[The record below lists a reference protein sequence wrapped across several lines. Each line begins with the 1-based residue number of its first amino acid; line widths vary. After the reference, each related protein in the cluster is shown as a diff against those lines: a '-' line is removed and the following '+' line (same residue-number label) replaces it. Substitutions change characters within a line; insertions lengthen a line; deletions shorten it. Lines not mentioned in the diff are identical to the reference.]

1 MTRTRS
7 QRAAA
12 AAVAALALA
21 AGAAGAAGAEF
32 PCQVRVKGR
41 QRGDPECTTTVWRV
55 PRAEARALGLKRR
68 TVFRS
73 CPSKRAQR
81 RARRGKTQLAA
92 GNLPGGDD
100 KVLAGFEES
109 SVTKSGFLW
118 SAVTY
123 DDAGAPTKSVMRDT
137 EGTLIFAER
146 APAEAAT
153 SSGKGGRPRRRAR
166 GTSMTCRTG
175 TDEVPM
181 PGKDYELML
190 EDVPNHG
197 LGSARAN
204 FEAGAP
210 VAAVCAADGTPRA
223 KVLYE
228 LDSDL
233 VTRSYGGSVAAAV
246 ADVTDLTNLGSEQYL
261 LQAGVELVT
270 DIFVDTS
277 QSPIGA
283 SYSGSGAFDVLRN
296 FETRWRFSSSLRA
309 KAAEYSLVHLISGKN
324 LPADPGV
331 LGIAF
336 VSAACEGS
344 AVAVS
349 WVSLLDSEPDAC
361 KVALIMHE
369 NGHTFSLEH
378 VNDRSAV
385 MNPRN
390 TCSLNFRTQ
399 SRAQIKNYVER
410 NVGNSGCSCGAST
423 APSSPPPPP
432 PSPPAPSPPAPED
445 PFPFS
450 PPIPDTDDPLPGPE
464 PGPEPPLTPVPEA
477 PEPEA
482 TESCEV
488 FGRRRKSECNRK
500 PSGCIFQKKG
510 KRCLRTP
517 SNGGKCT
524 DYRRKTCIRV
534 GAPCSWTGG
543 KKRGS
548 CVSAATATT
557 G

>member
-1 MTRTRS
+1 MAGGRRRRDP
-7 QRAAA
+7 RAGPFAAAWA

-21 AGAAGAAGAEF
+21 VGAAGAEF

-41 QRGDPECTTTVWRV
+41 QRGDPECTKTVWRV

-118 SAVTY
+118 SA
-123 DDAGAPTKSVMRDT
+123 
-137 EGTLIFAER
+137 
-146 APAEAAT
+146 
-153 SSGKGGRPRRRAR
+153 
-166 GTSMTCRTG
+166 G
-175 TDEVPM
+175 TDDVPM

-246 ADVTDLTNLGSEQYL
+246 VDVTDLTNLGSEQYL

-270 DIFVDTS
+270 DIFVDKS

-432 PSPPAPSPPAPED
+432 PSPPPPSPPAPED

-450 PPIPDTDDPLPGPE
+450 PPIPDPDDPLPGPE
-464 PGPEPPLTPVPEA
+464 PGPE
-477 PEPEA
+477 A
-482 TESCEV
+482 TQSCEV
-488 FGRRRKSECNRK
+488 F
-500 PSGCIFQKKG
+500 
-510 KRCLRTP
+510 
-517 SNGGKCT
+517 
-524 DYRRKTCIRV
+524 
-534 GAPCSWTGG
+534 
-543 KKRGS
+543 
-548 CVSAATATT
+548 
-557 G
+557 

>member
-1 MTRTRS
+1 M
-7 QRAAA
+7 
-12 AAVAALALA
+12 
-21 AGAAGAAGAEF
+21 G
-32 PCQVRVKGR
+32 
-41 QRGDPECTTTVWRV
+41 
-55 PRAEARALGLKRR
+55 
-68 TVFRS
+68 
-73 CPSKRAQR
+73 
-81 RARRGKTQLAA
+81 
-92 GNLPGGDD
+92 
-100 KVLAGFEES
+100 
-109 SVTKSGFLW
+109 
-118 SAVTY
+118 
-123 DDAGAPTKSVMRDT
+123 
-137 EGTLIFAER
+137 
-146 APAEAAT
+146 
-153 SSGKGGRPRRRAR
+153 
-166 GTSMTCRTG
+166 
-175 TDEVPM
+175 
-181 PGKDYELML
+181 
-190 EDVPNHG
+190 
-197 LGSARAN
+197 
-204 FEAGAP
+204 
-210 VAAVCAADGTPRA
+210 
-223 KVLYE
+223 
-228 LDSDL
+228 
-233 VTRSYGGSVAAAV
+233 
-246 ADVTDLTNLGSEQYL
+246 
-261 LQAGVELVT
+261 LVT

-432 PSPPAPSPPAPED
+432 PSRLRRLLLPRRT
-445 PFPFS
+445 PFHSLRRYLTLTTPFQ
-450 PPIPDTDDPLPGPE
+450 PGARAGAAVDAGAGSAGARGNRVLRGIRAE
-464 PGPEPPLTPVPEA
+464 EE
-477 PEPEA
+477 E
-482 TESCEV
+482 
-488 FGRRRKSECNRK
+488 RMHRK

-517 SNGGKCT
+517 SNGGK
-524 DYRRKTCIRV
+524 
-534 GAPCSWTGG
+534 
-543 KKRGS
+543 
-548 CVSAATATT
+548 
-557 G
+557 

>member
-1 MTRTRS
+1 MRDTE
-7 QRAAA
+7 
-12 AAVAALALA
+12 
-21 AGAAGAAGAEF
+21 G
-32 PCQVRVKGR
+32 
-41 QRGDPECTTTVWRV
+41 
-55 PRAEARALGLKRR
+55 
-68 TVFRS
+68 
-73 CPSKRAQR
+73 
-81 RARRGKTQLAA
+81 

-118 SAVTY
+118 SVVTY

-283 SYSGSGAFDVLRN
+283 SYSGSGAFDVLRTSRRDGGSARPS
-296 FETRWRFSSSLRA
+296 ERKQRSTASCTS
-309 KAAEYSLVHLISGKN
+309 
-324 LPADPGV
+324 
-331 LGIAF
+331 
-336 VSAACEGS
+336 SAARTCPQTRGS
-344 AVAVS
+344 
-349 WVSLLDSEPDAC
+349 
-361 KVALIMHE
+361 
-369 NGHTFSLEH
+369 
-378 VNDRSAV
+378 
-385 MNPRN
+385 
-390 TCSLNFRTQ
+390 
-399 SRAQIKNYVER
+399 
-410 NVGNSGCSCGAST
+410 SG
-423 APSSPPPPP
+423 
-432 PSPPAPSPPAPED
+432 
-445 PFPFS
+445 
-450 PPIPDTDDPLPGPE
+450 L
-464 PGPEPPLTPVPEA
+464 
-477 PEPEA
+477 
-482 TESCEV
+482 
-488 FGRRRKSECNRK
+488 
-500 PSGCIFQKKG
+500 
-510 KRCLRTP
+510 RC
-517 SNGGKCT
+517 
-524 DYRRKTCIRV
+524 
-534 GAPCSWTGG
+534 
-543 KKRGS
+543 KRGLRGQRCS
-548 CVSAATATT
+548 R
-557 G
+557 

>member
-1 MTRTRS
+1 MRDKNQKNR
-7 QRAAA
+7 
-12 AAVAALALA
+12 
-21 AGAAGAAGAEF
+21 EN
-32 PCQVRVKGR
+32 P
-41 QRGDPECTTTVWRV
+41 PERE
-55 PRAEARALGLKRR
+55 RERER
-68 TVFRS
+68 
-73 CPSKRAQR
+73 
-81 RARRGKTQLAA
+81 
-92 GNLPGGDD
+92 
-100 KVLAGFEES
+100 E
-109 SVTKSGFLW
+109 SGFLW

-246 ADVTDLTNLGSEQYL
+246 VDVTDLTNLGSEQYL

-410 NVGNSGCSCGAST
+410 NVGNSGCSCG
-423 APSSPPPPP
+423 
-432 PSPPAPSPPAPED
+432 
-445 PFPFS
+445 
-450 PPIPDTDDPLPGPE
+450 PE

>member
-1 MTRTRS
+1 M
-7 QRAAA
+7 
-12 AAVAALALA
+12 
-21 AGAAGAAGAEF
+21 G
-32 PCQVRVKGR
+32 
-41 QRGDPECTTTVWRV
+41 
-55 PRAEARALGLKRR
+55 
-68 TVFRS
+68 
-73 CPSKRAQR
+73 
-81 RARRGKTQLAA
+81 
-92 GNLPGGDD
+92 
-100 KVLAGFEES
+100 
-109 SVTKSGFLW
+109 
-118 SAVTY
+118 
-123 DDAGAPTKSVMRDT
+123 
-137 EGTLIFAER
+137 
-146 APAEAAT
+146 
-153 SSGKGGRPRRRAR
+153 
-166 GTSMTCRTG
+166 
-175 TDEVPM
+175 
-181 PGKDYELML
+181 
-190 EDVPNHG
+190 
-197 LGSARAN
+197 
-204 FEAGAP
+204 
-210 VAAVCAADGTPRA
+210 
-223 KVLYE
+223 
-228 LDSDL
+228 
-233 VTRSYGGSVAAAV
+233 
-246 ADVTDLTNLGSEQYL
+246 EQYL

-410 NVGNSGCSCGAST
+410 NAGISGCSCGAST
-423 APSSPPPPP
+423 APSSTPPPP
-432 PSPPAPSPPAPED
+432 PSPPPPSPED

-482 TESCEV
+482 
-488 FGRRRKSECNRK
+488 
-500 PSGCIFQKKG
+500 
-510 KRCLRTP
+510 
-517 SNGGKCT
+517 
-524 DYRRKTCIRV
+524 
-534 GAPCSWTGG
+534 
-543 KKRGS
+543 
-548 CVSAATATT
+548 
-557 G
+557 

>member
-1 MTRTRS
+1 M
-7 QRAAA
+7 
-12 AAVAALALA
+12 
-21 AGAAGAAGAEF
+21 G
-32 PCQVRVKGR
+32 
-41 QRGDPECTTTVWRV
+41 
-55 PRAEARALGLKRR
+55 
-68 TVFRS
+68 
-73 CPSKRAQR
+73 
-81 RARRGKTQLAA
+81 
-92 GNLPGGDD
+92 
-100 KVLAGFEES
+100 
-109 SVTKSGFLW
+109 
-118 SAVTY
+118 
-123 DDAGAPTKSVMRDT
+123 
-137 EGTLIFAER
+137 
-146 APAEAAT
+146 
-153 SSGKGGRPRRRAR
+153 
-166 GTSMTCRTG
+166 
-175 TDEVPM
+175 
-181 PGKDYELML
+181 
-190 EDVPNHG
+190 
-197 LGSARAN
+197 
-204 FEAGAP
+204 
-210 VAAVCAADGTPRA
+210 
-223 KVLYE
+223 
-228 LDSDL
+228 
-233 VTRSYGGSVAAAV
+233 
-246 ADVTDLTNLGSEQYL
+246 

-410 NVGNSGCSCGAST
+410 NVGNSGCSCG
-423 APSSPPPPP
+423 
-432 PSPPAPSPPAPED
+432 
-445 PFPFS
+445 
-450 PPIPDTDDPLPGPE
+450 
-464 PGPEPPLTPVPEA
+464 

-510 KRCLRTP
+510 KRCLRT
-517 SNGGKCT
+517 
-524 DYRRKTCIRV
+524 
-534 GAPCSWTGG
+534 GASARTTGG
-543 KKRGS
+543 RPASAWGPRARGP
-548 CVSAATATT
+548 AARRGARAFRRRRRRPARTLRKSSSELT
-557 G
+557 GWSLCTR

>member
-1 MTRTRS
+1 MAGGRRRRDP
-7 QRAAA
+7 RAGPFAAAWA
-12 AAVAALALA
+12 AAVAGLALA

-41 QRGDPECTTTVWRV
+41 QRGDPECTKTVWRV

-246 ADVTDLTNLGSEQYL
+246 VDVTDLTNLGSEQYL

-385 MNPRN
+385 MTPRN

-410 NVGNSGCSCGAST
+410 NVGNSGCSC
-423 APSSPPPPP
+423 
-432 PSPPAPSPPAPED
+432 
-445 PFPFS
+445 
-450 PPIPDTDDPLPGPE
+450 GPE

>member
-1 MTRTRS
+1 MAGGRWRRDP
-7 QRAAA
+7 RAGPFAAAWA

-55 PRAEARALGLKRR
+55 PRAEARALG
-68 TVFRS
+68 
-73 CPSKRAQR
+73 

-153 SSGKGGRPRRRAR
+153 SSGKGGRPRRRAQ

-210 VAAVCAADGTPRA
+210 VAGVCAADGTPRA

-246 ADVTDLTNLGSEQYL
+246 VDVTDLTNLGSEQYL

-309 KAAEYSLVHLISGKN
+309 KAVEYSLVHLISGKN
-324 LPADPGV
+324 LP
-331 LGIAF
+331 
-336 VSAACEGS
+336 SQAALTNAIPRTPGS
-344 AVAVS
+344 A
-349 WVSLLDSEPDAC
+349 
-361 KVALIMHE
+361 
-369 NGHTFSLEH
+369 G
-378 VNDRSAV
+378 
-385 MNPRN
+385 
-390 TCSLNFRTQ
+390 
-399 SRAQIKNYVER
+399 
-410 NVGNSGCSCGAST
+410 
-423 APSSPPPPP
+423 
-432 PSPPAPSPPAPED
+432 
-445 PFPFS
+445 
-450 PPIPDTDDPLPGPE
+450 
-464 PGPEPPLTPVPEA
+464 
-477 PEPEA
+477 
-482 TESCEV
+482 
-488 FGRRRKSECNRK
+488 
-500 PSGCIFQKKG
+500 
-510 KRCLRTP
+510 
-517 SNGGKCT
+517 
-524 DYRRKTCIRV
+524 
-534 GAPCSWTGG
+534 
-543 KKRGS
+543 
-548 CVSAATATT
+548 
-557 G
+557 